1 MENAHD
7 GITLAVAVG
16 SGTATTPREGGA
28 TPLVT
33 PPRKSGVKTARQQS
47 WRWRSY
53 TREWGRQRQHGK
65 VTKTDGC
72 GCTTSTRAV
81 GKGDNGIPLRLNGVR
96 ENGRVWT
103 AVSGDD
109 AELWWWTEMK
119 DVWGRY
125 GGCNCGGAMAGRN
138 LHGEN
143 SGGFSDFFTALPSIA
158 AAHLAARR
166 AARRS
171 ARRAARLCS
180 FITAAHH
187 LSNDEGTHRLT
198 AVALIASLLV
208 CSSLASSDVPLI
220 VGHKKATLDRI
231 NSCAEMV
238 SIAIDVYNQ
247 GTSYGEIQC
256 ELGLLLS
263 TVAFFVQDRTN
274 TRRKL
279 PCFNGSGVS
288 FTEMDYVCFVAFW
301 FIIFC
306 LANKF
311 FALFSG
317 GILSHTFEL
326 ETNTKGVFA
335 GEPAV
340 IKFRV
345 PTKAALQALSTPI
358 LPLDVLADRPPEQKF
373 EWRLLA
379 KYGSLISV
387 ISIIV
392 LFVYLGATPSK
403 SSTKGSKKR
412 H

>member
-1 MENAHD
+1 PH
-7 GITLAVAVG
+7 
-16 SGTATTPREGGA
+16 S
-28 TPLVT
+28 
-33 PPRKSGVKTARQQS
+33 K
-47 WRWRSY
+47 
-53 TREWGRQRQHGK
+53 
-65 VTKTDGC
+65 
-72 GCTTSTRAV
+72 TTSFASSS
-81 GKGDNGIPLRLNGVR
+81 KKSLSSSL
-96 ENGRVWT
+96 
-103 AVSGDD
+103 
-109 AELWWWTEMK
+109 
-119 DVWGRY
+119 
-125 GGCNCGGAMAGRN
+125 
-138 LHGEN
+138 
-143 SGGFSDFFTALPSIA
+143 FSHPCDPDFFTTLPSIA

-187 LSNDEGTHRLT
+187 LFITAGSSNDEGTHRLT

-247 GTSYGEIQC
+247 GTSTAYDVSLTDDGWPIIS
-256 ELGLLLS
+256 GS
-263 TVAFFVQDRTN
+263 TTKSWE
-274 TRRKL
+274 KL
-279 PCFNGSGVS
+279 DV
-288 FTEMDYVCFVAFW
+288 
-301 FIIFC
+301 
-306 LANKF
+306 
-311 FALFSG
+311 G

-373 EWRLLA
+373 EW
-379 KYGSLISV
+379 
-387 ISIIV
+387 
-392 LFVYLGATPSK
+392 
-403 SSTKGSKKR
+403 
-412 H
+412 

>member
-1 MENAHD
+1 MGYN
-7 GITLAVAVG
+7 
-16 SGTATTPREGGA
+16 R
-28 TPLVT
+28 
-33 PPRKSGVKTARQQS
+33 
-47 WRWRSY
+47 
-53 TREWGRQRQHGK
+53 
-65 VTKTDGC
+65 
-72 GCTTSTRAV
+72 
-81 GKGDNGIPLRLNGVR
+81 
-96 ENGRVWT
+96 
-103 AVSGDD
+103 
-109 AELWWWTEMK
+109 
-119 DVWGRY
+119 GRY

-143 SGGFSDFFTALPSIA
+143 SGGFSAPHSKTTSFASSSKKSLSSSLFSHPCDPDFFTTLPSIA

-187 LSNDEGTHRLT
+187 LFITAGSSNDEGTHRLT

-247 GTSYGEIQC
+247 GTSTAY
-256 ELGLLLS
+256 
-263 TVAFFVQDRTN
+263 D
-274 TRRKL
+274 
-279 PCFNGSGVS
+279 VS
-288 FTEMDYVCFVAFW
+288 LTDDGW
-301 FIIFC
+301 PSD
-306 LANKF
+306 KF
-311 FALFSG
+311 SVISNHG

-373 EWRLLA
+373 EWAKRLLA